1 MRKYFQILLAVF
13 MLVVFP
19 VVLQAQDVIITKAS
33 QKIEAKILEVSTSEV
48 KYKKQNNLEGPVF
61 VMATTEINS
70 VIYANGEV
78 QLFDTEADDD
88 STQIESTSAPIV
100 EPNGEIVFRAIDWH
114 GEVLPQIVYQKIQL
128 PGSKKKGNRYV
139 GDGVIFTEKEME
151 HFLMLYCP
159 VAYEN
164 HLKALSYEAGAAAA
178 MGWSF
183 AGGAALHNVALTH
196 AMRTLEIYNVSCAGY
211 RDR

>member
-1 MRKYFQILLAVF
+1 
-13 MLVVFP
+13 MLVVFS
-19 VVLQAQDVIITKAS
+19 VVLQAQDVIITIEA
-33 QKIEAKILEVSTSEV
+33 QKIEAKILEISTNEI
-48 KYKKQNNLEGPVF
+48 KYKKQNNLEGPIF

-70 VIYANGEV
+70 IIYANGEV
-78 QLFDTEADDD
+78 QLFHSEAEDISDT
-88 STQIESTSAPIV
+88 IELASAPSV
-100 EPNGEIVFRAIDWH
+100 EQNGEIVFRAIDWH

-159 VAYEN
+159 AAYEN
-164 HLKALSYEAGAAAA
+164 HVKAQSYEAGAAAA

-183 AGGAALHNVALTH
+183 AGGAALHNVALAH

-211 RDR
+211 KDNRNR